1 MFRQPEKFGYNLIVS
16 NFSGCLIMNIYPIAH
31 IIHLYCAITFV
42 GGVFFEALVLSA
54 IHSKSVNRDARRE
67 VERAISHRAV
77 RVMPF
82 VVVGVFLSG
91 LTMAHRYWAIL
102 LNPFNSTFGVQL
114 LLKITLAFGI
124 LVHFLIAVTKMH
136 RHTLTVAWSKYIHT
150 AVLIQMLL
158 IVFLAKSMF
167 YFNF

>member
-16 NFSGCLIMNIYPIAH
+16 NFSGCPIMNIYPIAH
-31 IIHLYCAITFV
+31 IIHLYCAIAFV

-82 VVVGVFLSG
+82 VVVGVFLS
-91 LTMAHRYWAIL
+91 
-102 LNPFNSTFGVQL
+102 
-114 LLKITLAFGI
+114 KITLAFGI
-124 LVHFLIAVTKMH
+124 LVHFLIAVTKMR